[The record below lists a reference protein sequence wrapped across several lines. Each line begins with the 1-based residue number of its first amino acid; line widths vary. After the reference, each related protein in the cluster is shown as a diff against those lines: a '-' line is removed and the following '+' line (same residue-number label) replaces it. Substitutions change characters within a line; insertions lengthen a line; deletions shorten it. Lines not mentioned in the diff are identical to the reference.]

1 LYSYDVSTL
10 FTGMHGSC
18 QLDFQFENQF
28 QKKGDALYFS
38 SFLIVFWES
47 DSNTALMAD
56 EVIIT

>member
-1 LYSYDVSTL
+1 MEVVNSIFNLKTN
-10 FTGMHGSC
+10 FK
-18 QLDFQFENQF
+18 
-28 QKKGDALYFS
+28 KKGDALYFS